1 MPGNRTDA
9 DRSPTVWLP
18 AIQRSLN
25 VHRLEDG
32 KAGDPDRSGGPAPR
46 QEVRHP
52 DAPRFQLPGDPLPLV
67 TPLTQALQSRRSRRE
82 YMRGPLMEAQL
93 ATILLY
99 SCGIARH
106 VPAYGLRAFPLHF
119 VPSQGGLHPVET
131 YVIINRLEA
140 WRRGLYHYDAAS
152 HSLDL
157 VDEGNLRHRL
167 TRCCH
172 EQDWIRYADAAM
184 ILVGSTRQVEWKYGP
199 RSYRYIHVDAGL
211 ICQTVYLVATALSV
225 NTCAVA
231 AFDDEALSELLQLDT
246 EQDFPVLL
254 MTLGG
259 TERK

>member
-82 YMRGPLMEAQL
+82 YMRGPLTEAQL

-99 SCGIARH
+99 SCGIARY

-140 WRRGLYHYDAAS
+140 WRRGGS
-152 HSLDL
+152 TTTT
-157 VDEGNLRHRL
+157 RHL
-167 TRCCH
+167 IHWTWSTR
-172 EQDWIRYADAAM
+172 EIFGIVSPDAAM
-184 ILVGSTRQVEWKYGP
+184 SRIG
-199 RSYRYIHVDAGL
+199 
-211 ICQTVYLVATALSV
+211 
-225 NTCAVA
+225 
-231 AFDDEALSELLQLDT
+231 FDMRML
-246 EQDFPVLL
+246 P
-254 MTLGG
+254 
-259 TERK
+259 